1 MKYKNIQS
9 QKEIIFFSKKLCDLK
24 LNTGTSGNISVR
36 QKDGFLITPTGMDY
50 QNLRPQDIVFMNM
63 KKSIFGKRN
72 PSSEWPFHLEIMKKR
87 TDINAIVHTHST
99 YATVLACQRK
109 GIPRFHYMVAV
120 AGGNDIRC
128 APYSTF
134 GTSHLSKNIL
144 SALKN
149 RKACLVANHG
159 MVSTGKTL
167 KEAFDLAV
175 EVENLAKQ
183 YWKILLSGRAKLLSI
198 SQMQTVLK
206 KFKSYGKQKIDR

>member
-1 MKYKNIQS
+1 
-9 QKEIIFFSKKLCDLK
+9 
-24 LNTGTSGNISVR
+24 
-36 QKDGFLITPTGMDY
+36 
-50 QNLRPQDIVFMNM
+50 
-63 KKSIFGKRN
+63 
-72 PSSEWPFHLEIMKKR
+72 
-87 TDINAIVHTHST
+87 
-99 YATVLACQRK
+99 
-109 GIPRFHYMVAV
+109 MVAV